1 MMQSRSTRNS
11 IVKIS
16 FEQFLVRKA
25 RLKPNTKVKI
35 ITGSMEPFI
44 HAGEIVECSP
54 QPYSELEI
62 GTPIIF
68 WSEEKLICHFLMEK
82 YTKENKEFFVT
93 KGLNSLKAD
102 KENTPDFYFGVVTN
116 PKISKFKRKLFN
128 FLSLFSK
135 KDEIE
140 K

>member
-1 MMQSRSTRNS
+1 
-11 IVKIS
+11 
-16 FEQFLVRKA
+16 
-25 RLKPNTKVKI
+25 
-35 ITGSMEPFI
+35 MEPFI